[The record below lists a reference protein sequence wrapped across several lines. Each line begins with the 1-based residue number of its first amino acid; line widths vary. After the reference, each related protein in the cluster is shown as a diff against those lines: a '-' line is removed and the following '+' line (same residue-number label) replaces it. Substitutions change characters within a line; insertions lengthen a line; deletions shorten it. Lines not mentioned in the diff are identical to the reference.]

1 MGRVKSHYHDQIA
14 NLTKLDQQQLH
25 IPIYPEEAM
34 TEAEQEALF
43 DFLYAEYLS
52 REEAYKFEDNY
63 EPFETKPKG
72 AVTARPKE
80 GA

>member
-14 NLTKLDQQQLH
+14 NQATQH

-34 TEAEQEALF
+34 TEEQLEAFL
-43 DFLYAEYLS
+43 DALYAEYLS

-63 EPFETKPKG
+63 EPFET
-72 AVTARPKE
+72 TPKE
-80 GA
+80 D